1 MEWEEE
7 PAKISPVLGVP
18 WTLPFSVLTDAT
30 RDRSCFQFMDEKT
43 EASRGYL
50 AWVWQAF

>member
-1 MEWEEE
+1 MEWDKE
-7 PAKISPVLGVP
+7 PAKISPMLGVT
-18 WTLPFSVLTDAT
+18 WMLPFSVLTIAP
-30 RDRSCFQFMDEKT
+30 RDRPCFQFMDEKT